1 MTDNQLTPMTIT
13 RGDIEA
19 KARQIERAVNQTTD
33 TVKGRAIQI
42 GVGVAALLLF
52 VFLLNRRNRHRQ
64 AVVEVYRV

>member
-1 MTDNQLTPMTIT
+1 MNDNQMTPMTIT

-33 TVKGRAIQI
+33 TVRGRAIQI
-42 GVGVAALLLF
+42 GVGVGVLLLLL
-52 VFLLNRRNRHRQ
+52 FLLNRRNRRQQ

>member
-1 MTDNQLTPMTIT
+1 VEGIEVTVT
-13 RGDIEA
+13 RDDIEA

-42 GVGVAALLLF
+42 GVGVGALLLF
-52 VFLLNRRNRHRQ
+52 IFLLNRRTRHRQ

>member
-1 MTDNQLTPMTIT
+1 MTVT

-42 GVGVAALLLF
+42 GIGVGALLLLLI
-52 VFLLNRRNRHRQ
+52 LLNRRTRHRQ

>member
-1 MTDNQLTPMTIT
+1 MTVT

-42 GVGVAALLLF
+42 GVGVGALLLLF
-52 VFLLNRRNRHRQ
+52 ILLNRRTRHRQ